1 MYKMIQR
8 NCHKHLVDRNKHRK
22 IRKKRT
28 MIYENLYLD
37 NSFLFWHKNLLH
49 MYSISKHIGKEP

>member
-1 MYKMIQR
+1 MALFQW
-8 NCHKHLVDRNKHRK
+8 
-22 IRKKRT
+22 KKRT
-28 MIYENLYLD
+28 MIYKNLYLD